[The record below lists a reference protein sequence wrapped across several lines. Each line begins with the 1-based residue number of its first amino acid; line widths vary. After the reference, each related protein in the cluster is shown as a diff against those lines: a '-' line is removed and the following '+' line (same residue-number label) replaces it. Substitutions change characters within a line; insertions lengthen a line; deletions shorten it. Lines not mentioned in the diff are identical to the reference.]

1 MARRIADESKSVGQ
15 IQQVGEVRG
24 GEVCIVVIERTTFP
38 VAHVPKDCGFP

>member
-1 MARRIADESKSVGQ
+1 MLTDDAKRPEQARR
-15 IQQVGEVRG
+15 